1 MKQKNDKPKI
11 LVVDDVVENIHTIMN
26 ILRDKFAVIA
36 ATSGPQ
42 ALSLAAET
50 PRPDLILLDIKMPGM
65 DGYEVLRRLKADP
78 VTADIPVIFT
88 TALTDSSNEAMGL
101 SLGAADYITK
111 PINPDLLR
119 VRIMAQLELQRYRR
133 IPLSLDDQER
143 KRGRNTILVVDDMVE
158 NVHDLISALS
168 EEFRVV
174 AATSG
179 EEAIEIVNS
188 GSPPDLILLDILMPG
203 MDGYETLR
211 RIKATEAGKR
221 IPVFFV
227 TVVDKTLEK
236 IKGFSLGA
244 ADYITKPFDIEEV
257 RARIRTHLRLNHLQT
272 AYEHAY
278 RALSEL
284 EEMRDNLVKMVVHD
298 MRSPLMALCA
308 SLELLLINPASAMSA
323 DERKLLKNGLAAG
336 QDLANMVTSLLDVSR
351 LEEGSMPLDIRP
363 CFISHTLRQAVDRL
377 TPLTNAHR
385 LSIDLPERE
394 EATWCDQEITERII
408 TNLVTN
414 AIKFSP
420 PGSTI
425 RISLR
430 HEKGW
435 SHIAVTDNGPGIPL
449 EYQATIFDKFTQV
462 RQRASGKKFSSGLGL
477 SFAKMAAEAQGGCLT
492 LESREGEGATFTLLL
507 PTGPR

>member
-1 MKQKNDKPKI
+1 MKQQNDKPKI

-42 ALSLAAET
+42 ALTLAAET

-65 DGYEVLRRLKADP
+65 DGYEVLRRLKADAA
-78 VTADIPVIFT
+78 TADIPVIFT

-143 KRGRNTILVVDDMVE
+143 KKTQNTILVVDDMVE

-179 EEAIEIVNS
+179 EEAINIVNS

-203 MDGYETLR
+203 LDGYETLR
-211 RIKATEAGKR
+211 RIKATESGRR

-308 SLELLLINPASAMSA
+308 SLELLLINPASSMSA

-336 QDLANMVTSLLDVSR
+336 QDLTNMVTSLLDVSR
-351 LEEGSMPLDIRP
+351 LEEGSMPLDIKP

-377 TPLTNAHR
+377 APLTRSHR
-385 LSIDLPERE
+385 LTVELPERE

-425 RISLR
+425 RIVLS
-430 HEKGW
+430 HKKGW
-435 SHIAVTDNGPGIPL
+435 SRVSVTDNGPGIPL
-449 EYQATIFDKFTQV
+449 EYQTKIFDKFAQV

-477 SFAKMAAEAQGGCLT
+477 SFCKMAAEAQGGCLT
-492 LESREGEGATFTLLL
+492 LESREGEGATFTLFL
-507 PTGPR
+507 PTDHR